1 MNYCSNKKILCAML
15 LSKKKFLLS
24 LFSEPTKVVPG
35 KKVSSFVN
43 TKCESICLFFFSI
56 LFHVHLFMRHGYVL
70 IDVFVLHEKLFWKL
84 ILFSVSF
91 RSVLV
96 VDQDI
101 VQQVQLTSAYFFS
114 SRFFRVSLYLKNIF
128 WRQKSERNE
137 LCGWTEVDKM
147 IHLDYQRRAI
157 NCSAIKSEP
166 QRTGI

>member
-101 VQQVQLTSAYFFS
+101 VQQVQLTSAYFF
-114 SRFFRVSLYLKNIF
+114 FLKIF
-128 WRQKSERNE
+128 QGQFVFEEHFLK
-137 LCGWTEVDKM
+137 TEVREKWTLWLNRSRQNDSSWLSK
-147 IHLDYQRRAI
+147 
-157 NCSAIKSEP
+157 KSY
-166 QRTGI
+166 